1 MDWKEQVEPLEV
13 LTIDLNIHRSLKSLK
28 FIYFVQFNN
37 HLLNII
43 I

>member
-1 MDWKEQVEPLEV
+1 MDWREQVEPLEV
-13 LTIDLNIHRSLKSLK
+13 LTIDLNIHRSMKVLE
-28 FIYFVQFNN
+28 FIYFEQFDN